1 MNCNQEHRL
10 SRDELAS
17 CLVSAL
23 LAAGK
28 AGAAIREIYGS
39 AFSVEFKDDRSPLTL
54 ADKRSHEIITERLR
68 EGLPGCR
75 IFPVLSEEGREITF
89 EERSRWEHFW
99 LVDPLDG
106 TKEFIKR
113 NGEFTVNIAL
123 IRKQGPILG
132 VIYVPVKEIFYFAA
146 EGFGA
151 GKMDAGSF
159 INLDLGF
166 GDREGL
172 LNSVLKNSVTLPCGE
187 RTGQAASGSG
197 KPVLTVAGSRSH
209 STAEFQN
216 FLEEL
221 KSRYGNVEFISAGSS
236 LKFCLVAEGK
246 ADIYPRFGPTM
257 EWDSAAG
264 QCIVEQAG
272 GRVVSMDDGLP
283 LAYNKR
289 DLRNPFFVC
298 EGNGVRVF
306 SWEGGGKE

>member
-1 MNCNQEHRL
+1 MNQERHL
-10 SRDELAS
+10 SRNGIVS
-17 CLVSAL
+17 CLFRAL

-28 AGAAIREIYGS
+28 AGDAIMEIYGS

-54 ADKRSHEIITERLR
+54 ADKNSHEII
-68 EGLPGCR
+68 EGLLRGGRAGCEE
-75 IFPVLSEEGREITF
+75 FPLLSEEGKEIPF
-89 EERSRWEHFW
+89 EERRRWRHFW

-123 IRKQGPILG
+123 IYKQVPVVG
-132 VIYVPVKEIFYFAA
+132 VVYVPVKGIFYFAA
-146 EGFGA
+146 EGIGARRMDSGAFGNIDP
-151 GKMDAGSF
+151 GSGGIEKTLDAV
-159 INLDLGF
+159 LM
-166 GDREGL
+166 
-172 LNSVLKNSVTLPCGE
+172 NSAALPLE
-187 RTGQAASGSG
+187 RRKAPGASGPE
-197 KPVLTVAGSRSH
+197 KQRLTVAGSRSH
-209 STAEFQN
+209 SAAEFED

-221 KSRYGNVEFISAGSS
+221 KKRYEAVEFISAGSS

-264 QCIVEQAG
+264 QCIVERSG
-272 GRVVSMDDGLP
+272 GRVASMGDGLP

-298 EGNGVRVF
+298 EGKGVRAF
-306 SWEGGGKE
+306 RPGGRGK